1 MGMLK
6 KGKPLERKPNPVTQQ
21 QVPRN
26 AHNIEKMLSRP
37 VMEEPKLGL
46 HSETERATIK
56 VDNHIRN
63 ALTTMVNLGKYE
75 SQKDAVDK
83 MCQQEIEK
91 LSDDERKRFNLIY
104 DTLEMKDYIRQQRKK
119 R

>member
-1 MGMLK
+1 MGMLN
-6 KGKPLERKPNPVTQQ
+6 KGKILERKPNPVIQQ

-37 VMEEPKLGL
+37 VPEETKLGVR
-46 HSETERATIK
+46 SETERATIK
-56 VDNHIRN
+56 IDNHIRN
-63 ALTTMVNLGKYE
+63 ALTTLVNMGKYE

-83 MCQQEIEK
+83 LCQQCLEL

-104 DTLEMKDYIRQQRKK
+104 DTLELKDYIKQQKNK
-119 R
+119 W